1 MHAVCTVNCTS
12 RCHLHGTVRDGKLI
26 RVEPGNMP
34 GRPGYANAC
43 LRSMS
48 YIKHVQDEN
57 ARVMYPMKRTG
68 ERGSGEFE
76 RITWD
81 EAIDIIAEKLNAVV
95 AKDPKNA
102 SFYSFTGDLGK
113 LSWEAPTRFAGCL
126 GATTWD
132 VEGIMGDH
140 GASMGMTMVFGTHRG
155 AHDSRGLPELQPGHL
170 LGPQPGRHAHL
181 RAARLRGSAQKRRE
195 GHRHRPAPVLDGGHG
210 RRVDRHQPADRPAL
224 ALGMMNWII
233 GHDLHAKD
241 KLVEE
246 SVAPY
251 LIREDNGKYLRMVDG
266 KVAESTADDAADA
279 TSIGSTPASQGDAG
293 SGAHTYVIWDEL
305 TGAAVDAPKAA
316 AIKAG
321 EVKPALSGTF
331 TVDGVKCRT
340 AFDHLVDGCKGYTPE
355 YTGKICGIDPAVVER
370 LAEEYITAKPAAI
383 RMGQGMQRVNHS
395 YSPFRTVARWP
406 WSPATSA

>member
-57 ARVMYPMKRTG
+57 ARVMHPMKRTG

-76 RITWD
+76 QITW
-81 EAIDIIAEKLNAVV
+81 EQAIDIIAEKLNAVV

-155 AHDSRGLPELQPGHL
+155 AHDSRDYLNSNLVICWGRNLADTHTSEL
-170 LGPQPGRHAHL
+170 RDYV
-181 RAARLRGSAQKRRE
+181 AARKNGAKVIVIDPRQCSTAAMADEWIGINPQTDPRPGARHDELD
-195 GHRHRPAPVLDGGHG
+195 HRPRPARERQAGRGIRCPVPHSRGQRQVPAHG
-210 RRVDRHQPADRPAL
+210 RRQGRRKHRRRRSRRNVHRLHARFPGRRRFGRAHVRDLGRVDRRRCGRP
-224 ALGMMNWII
+224 
-233 GHDLHAKD
+233 
-241 KLVEE
+241 
-246 SVAPY
+246 
-251 LIREDNGKYLRMVDG
+251 
-266 KVAESTADDAADA
+266 
-279 TSIGSTPASQGDAG
+279 
-293 SGAHTYVIWDEL
+293 
-305 TGAAVDAPKAA
+305 
-316 AIKAG
+316 
-321 EVKPALSGTF
+321 
-331 TVDGVKCRT
+331 
-340 AFDHLVDGCKGYTPE
+340 
-355 YTGKICGIDPAVVER
+355 
-370 LAEEYITAKPAAI
+370 
-383 RMGQGMQRVNHS
+383 
-395 YSPFRTVARWP
+395 
-406 WSPATSA
+406 